1 MSPADTWKIVVL
13 FILLLLSS
21 FFSSAETALTSVSK
35 IQIRTLVQE
44 GNKKAELVEKLIT
57 NPSKMLSAILIG
69 NNIANLS
76 ASSLTT
82 SLVSKFGGA
91 YVGIA
96 TGVLT
101 FIVLIFGEIT
111 PKTMATVKALKLSCR
126 IAPIINFLTVVL
138 TPIIVLVNFIS
149 KYILKIFGVDMN
161 AAKLNITENEL
172 RTVVDVSS
180 EAGVIEND
188 EREMITNVVD
198 FGDALAKD
206 VMVPRVDMK
215 FASVDMDYNQLMHAF
230 KEDQY
235 SRLPVYENDID
246 HIIGVVY
253 LKDVFFAGSEP
264 SKFELKKHIRKAYFT
279 YEYKNTSE
287 LLKEMRRR
295 SLTMAIIIDE
305 YGATAGLITMEDL
318 IEEIVGDIKDEYDV
332 DEADNVRKIGK
343 YEYLAQGTA
352 RLDEVNEVTGLSLE
366 SEEYESIAGHVIN
379 LLGHLPGPGEMVRSG
394 HVQYVVSKV
403 IDKRIDEVKIIF
415 DKGFVPGKDELEED
429 VENSGGK
436 G

>member
-44 GNKKAELVEKLIT
+44 GNKKAELVEKLIA

-91 YVGIA
+91 YIGIA

-101 FIVLIFGEIT
+101 FIILIFGEIT

-126 IAPIINFLTVVL
+126 IAPIVNFLTVVL

-206 VMVPRVDMK
+206 IMVPRVDMK
-215 FASVDMDYNQLMHAF
+215 FASVDMDYKQLMPAF
-230 KEDQY
+230 
-235 SRLPVYENDID
+235 
-246 HIIGVVY
+246 
-253 LKDVFFAGSEP
+253 
-264 SKFELKKHIRKAYFT
+264 
-279 YEYKNTSE
+279 
-287 LLKEMRRR
+287 
-295 SLTMAIIIDE
+295 
-305 YGATAGLITMEDL
+305 
-318 IEEIVGDIKDEYDV
+318 
-332 DEADNVRKIGK
+332 
-343 YEYLAQGTA
+343 
-352 RLDEVNEVTGLSLE
+352 
-366 SEEYESIAGHVIN
+366 
-379 LLGHLPGPGEMVRSG
+379 
-394 HVQYVVSKV
+394 
-403 IDKRIDEVKIIF
+403 
-415 DKGFVPGKDELEED
+415 
-429 VENSGGK
+429 
-436 G
+436 